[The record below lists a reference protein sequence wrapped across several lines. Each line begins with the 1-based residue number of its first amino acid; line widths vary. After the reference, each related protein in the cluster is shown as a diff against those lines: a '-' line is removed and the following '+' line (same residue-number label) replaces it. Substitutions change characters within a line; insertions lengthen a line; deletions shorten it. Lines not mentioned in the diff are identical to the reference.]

1 MKRLGSRVG
10 NAIMMRM
17 SHAKHERT
25 RDGSKYDDNDTNE
38 DGAVS
43 SSGGAGFAGL
53 RLAGHSGRCCNR
65 GATFSA
71 ELVAFHREVATLSA
85 KWHATPPTQ
94 G

>member
-38 DGAVS
+38 GWRGVVR
-43 SSGGAGFAGL
+43 GGRVFAGL
-53 RLAGHSGRCCNR
+53 KARRAQSDG
-65 GATFSA
+65 
-71 ELVAFHREVATLSA
+71 VASRRHI
-85 KWHATPPTQ
+85 
-94 G
+94 